1 MVYNGKLLNKSSLAY
16 VKTLTNTYKLPL
28 LCKAGQIPSLAKGG
42 GRHQILKQSNITN
55 ASLISN
61 SN

>member
-42 GRHQILKQSNITN
+42 GREELSPSYCQVSGPNPEIV
-55 ASLISN
+55 
-61 SN
+61 